1 MRENLHGIEE
11 ENVIE
16 FASGKYIIRTE
27 DETIRQI
34 DKKQIV
40 AIFQGESEIGPRALG
55 NRSIM
60 FDPTVPNA
68 KDIVNEIKETLSVY
82 KVKVESLNARMPNKK
97 TVKVPT
103 RSEKIL

>member
-68 KDIVNEIKETLSVY
+68 KDIVNEIKD
-82 KVKVESLNARMPNKK
+82 
-97 TVKVPT
+97 
-103 RSEKIL
+103 